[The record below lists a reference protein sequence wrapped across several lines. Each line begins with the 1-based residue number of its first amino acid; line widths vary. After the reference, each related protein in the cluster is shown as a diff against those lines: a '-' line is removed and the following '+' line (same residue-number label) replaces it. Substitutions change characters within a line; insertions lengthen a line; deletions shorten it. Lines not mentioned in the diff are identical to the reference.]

1 MKMLQAQSYTTT
13 ATNPIS
19 VPNHSFITPK
29 KSISPRR
36 VARTFSSNLPQSSFT
51 RSLPELVQ
59 PTPKLKSLPSPPPQ
73 RSPPPAV
80 ELPARVYVGY
90 SVYKGKAVLTVAP
103 RPPEFTSLDS
113 GAFKISR
120 EGCLLLQFAPSAG
133 PLQYDW
139 NRKQVFSL
147 SVEEIGSLINLGAK
161 ESCEFF
167 HDPLKRKSGEGK
179 RSKVLKVEPL
189 HDGSGHMFNL
199 SVQNKAENINEN
211 ILIPVSKAEFAVFN
225 SLFNFITPCLL
236 GWNAFGSSIK
246 PEVNIASQEKKTK
259 NGLDR
264 AISAI

>member
-167 HDPLKRKSGEGK
+167 HDPLKRKRCSKQGREHK
-179 RSKVLKVEPL
+179 RKHLDPCLKSRVCCIQFTFQFYHAMPFRLECFWQLYKTRSKY
-189 HDGSGHMFNL
+189 
-199 SVQNKAENINEN
+199 
-211 ILIPVSKAEFAVFN
+211 
-225 SLFNFITPCLL
+225 C
-236 GWNAFGSSIK
+236 K
-246 PEVNIASQEKKTK
+246 PRKEDKEWI
-259 NGLDR
+259 R
-264 AISAI
+264 